1 MVLERLYSVQWI
13 EQKARYAFIMGM
25 SYSVMGIA
33 AAFFLFPKNPG
44 MAAIAFTSLL
54 ILPSLHK
61 LLSLEAGQAAREKVF
76 NIWKLFQ
83 DHQDIFKI
91 YFFMFL
97 GILLSFAFFSLV
109 WPPLATSRIFAEQA
123 SFILGRATG
132 QAVVYKGSMLS
143 FLLANN
149 LKVLV
154 IALLASLFYGTGA
167 VFIIT
172 WNASVWGIIF
182 GLIAKNSAAAAGTHP
197 AVFFILMLIAVFPH
211 MALEAFSYF
220 LGAISGGILSKA
232 VIREKPLTRRF
243 NQIVKDSIMM
253 FVLAIIVLV
262 IAVLI
267 EVFLTGRVISLFG
280 LF

>member
-13 EQKARYAFIMGM
+13 EQKARYAFIMGV
-25 SYSVMGIA
+25 SYSILGIA
-33 AAFFLFPKNPG
+33 AALFLFPSNPG
-44 MAAIAFTSLL
+44 MVAIAFTSLL

-61 LLSLEAGQAAREKVF
+61 LLSLEAGQAAQEKTF

-83 DHQDIFKI
+83 DHTDIFKI

-97 GILLSFAFFSLV
+97 GILLAFAFFSLV
-109 WPPLATSRIFAEQA
+109 WPPLATSRIFTEQA
-123 SFILGRATG
+123 SFIMGGATG
-132 QAVVYKGSMLS
+132 GAASKGMLG
-143 FLLANN
+143 LLLSNN
-149 LKVLV
+149 FKVLI

-172 WNASVWGIIF
+172 WNASVWGVIF

-197 AVFFILMLIAVFPH
+197 TIFFILMIIAVFPH

-232 VIREKPLTRRF
+232 VIREKPFTNRF
-243 NQIVKDSIMM
+243 NQITKDSMMM
-253 FVLAIIVLV
+253 FILAIIVV
-262 IAVLI
+262 IIAAVI
-267 EVFLTGRVISLFG
+267 EVYLTGRVISLFG